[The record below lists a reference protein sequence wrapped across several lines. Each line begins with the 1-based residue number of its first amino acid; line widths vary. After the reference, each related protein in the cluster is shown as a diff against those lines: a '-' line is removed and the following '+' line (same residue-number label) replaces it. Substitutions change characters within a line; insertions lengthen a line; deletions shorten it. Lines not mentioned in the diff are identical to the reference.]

1 MTNPSPTISNI
12 ARHGPKKDW
21 VTGVR
26 GISKPIGI
34 TLYGFIDGFSRKILG
49 MYVHVADRNP
59 ELLSVHFLKLVASTG
74 GIPIHLTTGDGHK
87 FQEMSQYQVQL
98 NRRYGDITRGQ
109 PVKHVQQKV
118 QAVWTRMLR
127 DHRSAMDAVYKQVEH
142 GKYNA
147 TDETQRFLFQFLW
160 IPVFQ
165 SKLDS
170 WVADYNASRTRIRPS
185 PTIPTGCSPD
195 FSYSTP
201 EHFGA
206 SNHLINVPKQEIE
219 LMLEGNHP
227 AHFTLIST
235 HTPAWF
241 HEMAT
246 TIMQEMGLEFYEL
259 SLDSIWTV
267 FDTMLPHIV
276 TQLPL
281 NSDFHISPA
290 L

>member
-1 MTNPSPTISNI
+1 MCPTISNI
-12 ARHGPKKDW
+12 AHHGPNKDW
-21 VTGVR
+21 VTGVC

-34 TLYGFIDGFSRKILG
+34 TLYKFIDGFSWKILG
-49 MYVHVADRNP
+49 MYVHAADRNP
-59 ELLSVHFLKLVASTG
+59 ELLSGEYLSTSRPAMG
-74 GIPIHLTTGDGHK
+74 MNSR
-87 FQEMSQYQVQL
+87 EMSQYQVQL
-98 NRRYGDITRGQ
+98 SRRYGAITRGQ
-109 PVKHVQQKV
+109 PVKRVWQKV
-118 QAVWTRMLR
+118 QACTEMLR
-127 DHRSAMDAVYKQVEH
+127 DHRSAMDV
-142 GKYNA
+142 
-147 TDETQRFLFQFLW
+147 FLW

-165 SKLDS
+165 FKLDS
-170 WVADYNASRTRIRPS
+170 WVATYNASRTRIRPS
-185 PTIPTGCSPD
+185 PKIPTRCSPN

-219 LMLEGNHP
+219 LMLEGDHP
-227 AHFTLIST
+227 AHFTLSST

>member
-1 MTNPSPTISNI
+1 MMNPSPTISNI
-12 ARHGPKKDW
+12 AHHGPNKDW
-21 VTGVR
+21 VTGVC

-34 TLYGFIDGFSRKILG
+34 TLYKFIDGFSWKILG
-49 MYVHVADRNP
+49 MYVHAADRNP

-74 GIPIHLTTGDGHK
+74 GIPIHLTTGNGHE

-98 NRRYGDITRGQ
+98 SRRYGAITRGQ
-109 PVKHVQQKV
+109 PVKRVWQKV
-118 QAVWTRMLR
+118 QACTEMLR
-127 DHRSAMDAVYKQVEH
+127 DHRSAMDVVYKQVKH

-165 SKLDS
+165 FKLDS
-170 WVADYNASRTRIRPS
+170 WVATYNASRTRIRPS
-185 PTIPTGCSPD
+185 PKIPTRCSPN

-219 LMLEGNHP
+219 LMLEGDHP
-227 AHFTLIST
+227 AHFTLSST

-259 SLDSIWTV
+259 SLD
-267 FDTMLPHIV
+267 
-276 TQLPL
+276 
-281 NSDFHISPA
+281 
-290 L
+290 

>member
-1 MTNPSPTISNI
+1 ITPKSLTLGSTMMNPSPTISNI
-12 ARHGPKKDW
+12 AHHGPNKDW
-21 VTGVR
+21 VTGVC

-34 TLYGFIDGFSRKILG
+34 TLYKFIDGFSWKILG
-49 MYVHVADRNP
+49 MYVHAADRNP

-74 GIPIHLTTGDGHK
+74 GIPIHLTTGNGHE
-87 FQEMSQYQVQL
+87 FQEMSRYQVQL
-98 NRRYGDITRGQ
+98 SRRYGAITRGQ
-109 PVKHVQQKV
+109 PVKRVWQKV
-118 QAVWTRMLR
+118 QACTEMLR
-127 DHRSAMDAVYKQVEH
+127 DHRSAMDVV
-142 GKYNA
+142 
-147 TDETQRFLFQFLW
+147 
-160 IPVFQ
+160 
-165 SKLDS
+165 
-170 WVADYNASRTRIRPS
+170 WVATYNASRTRIRPS
-185 PTIPTGCSPD
+185 PKIPTRCSPN

-219 LMLEGNHP
+219 LMLEGDHP
-227 AHFTLIST
+227 AHFTLSST